1 MQINLNERALL
12 KISGGDSELFLQNQ
26 LSNDIAKL
34 DNSTAQLNAYCQ
46 HQGKI
51 IALFWVMR
59 SEDSLLLSF
68 PIDLLEKIQSRLQM
82 FVIMSDVVIQNVSD
96 DFCQIGLI
104 NETQENAF
112 IINDQLSVLLEKLNN
127 KAAVIN
133 TESIDMWHKAC
144 IDTLLPEIYL
154 LTSEKLVPQMLNL
167 DINEFGVNFSKGCYP
182 GQEVVAR
189 LHYLGSAKRRLFAF
203 KLDSDANVGDALYC
217 ATSRSAIARGARYK
231 SSGMVVFK
239 LKYNSNFYCLAT
251 LDVEIKDEKITLNNE
266 QGPLLKKINNE

>member
-1 MQINLNERALL
+1 MFVHLENRSLL
-12 KISGGDSELFLQNQ
+12 RVSGLDAETFLQGQ
-26 LSNDIAKL
+26 LSNDINKL
-34 DNSTAQLNAYCQ
+34 DRFSVQLNAYCQ

-51 IALFWVMR
+51 LALFWVIKNK
-59 SEDSLLLSF
+59 DSFFLSF
-68 PIDLLEKIQSRLQM
+68 PSDLLEAIKPRLQM
-82 FVIMSDVVIQNVSD
+82 FVIMSDVVIEEVTKKYI
-96 DFCQIGLI
+96 QIGSI
-104 NETQENAF
+104 DEAF
-112 IINDQLSVLLEKLNN
+112 QKALVINDKLSLIITDKQDIN
-127 KAAVIN
+127 KFNMDPIEYWN
-133 TESIDMWHKAC
+133 MAC
-144 IDTLLPEIYL
+144 IDSFLPEIFSV
-154 LTSEKLVPQMLNL
+154 TSEKLVPQMLNL

-203 KLDSDANVGDALYC
+203 KLDTDVNIGDSLYC
-217 ATSRSAIARGARYK
+217 ASSKSAKARGARYK